1 MSETKLISL
10 AAFLASV
17 PPGEKRMVA
26 DLCKSRHG
34 PPELPPIFDLNTP
47 DIKLHCP
54 TDTCS
59 GERNFICV
67 APGEEVKGIVI
78 KKNVFLTYICRNCR
92 GFNKIYAIRVD
103 GPKKLSIVSGSVMKF
118 GEIPGFGPPL
128 PSSLISMVRQDREL
142 FLKGGRAEKQ
152 GLGIGSFAYYR
163 RVVENQKDQ
172 ILSELHKAAQR
183 LNADEELLDS
193 IVRAKNEKQFTRS
206 INLVKDAIPESL
218 KVNGY
223 NPLKLLHNAL
233 SKGVHSLSDQE
244 CLEQAQAVRVILVEF
259 VSNIARATAEKREVD
274 AAISRL
280 KL

>member
-47 DIKLHCP
+47 GITLHCP
-54 TDTCS
+54 TNTCS
-59 GERNFICV
+59 GERNFNCV
-67 APGEEVKGIVI
+67 APDDELKSIVL
-78 KKNVFLTYICRNCR
+78 KKNVFLTYVCRNC
-92 GFNKIYAIRVD
+92 GKFYKTYAIRVE
-103 GPKKLSIVSGSVMKF
+103 GTKTLSSLSGSAVKF
-118 GEIPGFGPPL
+118 GEIPTFGHPL
-128 PSSLISMVRQDREL
+128 PSSLISMVRQDRDL
-142 FLKGGRAEKQ
+142 FLKGWRAEKH
-152 GLGIGSFAYYR
+152 GLGIGSFGYYR
-163 RVVENQKDQ
+163 RVVENQKNQ
-172 ILSELHKAAQR
+172 ILSELHKAAKR
-183 LNADEELLDS
+183 LDADEELLDS
-193 IVRAKNEKQFTRS
+193 IGRAKNEKQFTRS